1 MNFSGHRLTPL
12 NLPLSFLFTGLFFLL
27 VHLAS
32 LHFIFS
38 LEQILSPGAGGIL
51 GALESALRIGGS
63 RLDLCAFVLFLS
75 AIFGL
80 SVRLVRQSFL
90 RVILIHIF
98 YAVIALLFTFSYVQ
112 FILLFLHTNTGTLP
126 RWPGLSSF
134 TSYFF
139 AKPLWKSP
147 DFLISFF
154 VLWALGAGVV
164 RLLWEWL
171 TSIFLMIVFQIP
183 RTQLRGDFKRQV
195 AEKAKTGEN
204 FIEDFKT
211 FIAYAHRQNG
221 NMGLMGIKIKNEIEV
236 IQTRGAATYHNLLAA
251 LFDLSKKISRR
262 GEHQLLYQSN
272 IVLSVLFA
280 GEKEA
285 ILAASR
291 FEETLSALMKEKF
304 PTIPFS
310 LAVGVIGKNFKSDA
324 PLDLD
329 KACEELF
336 WGAGDQAAKA
346 QDSGKV
352 EILYKD

>member
-38 LEQILSPGAGGIL
+38 LEQILAPGSSLL
-51 GALESALRIGGS
+51 GAVESALRIGQS
-63 RLDLCAFVLFLS
+63 RLDLSAFILFLS
-75 AIFGL
+75 GVFGL
-80 SVRLVRQSFL
+80 SVSLIRQGFL
-90 RVILIHIF
+90 RVVLIHIF
-98 YAVIALLFTFSYVQ
+98 YAMVALLFTFSYAE
-112 FILLFLHTNTGTLP
+112 FILLFLHTDTGTLH

-147 DFLISFF
+147 DFLVSFF
-154 VLWALGAGVV
+154 VLWALGAGVI

-183 RTQLRGDFKRQV
+183 KSQLAGDFKQQV
-195 AEKAKTGEN
+195 SEKAKTGEN

-211 FIAYAHRQNG
+211 FITYAHRQRG
-221 NMGLMGIKIKNEIEV
+221 SMGLMGIKIKNEIE
-236 IQTRGAATYHNLLAA
+236 IIGSRGAATYHSLLAA
-251 LFDLSKKISRR
+251 LFELSKKISRR

-304 PTIPFS
+304 PSLPFS
-310 LAVGVIGKNFKSDA
+310 LAVGVIGRNFHPDA
-324 PLDLD
+324 PLDLN
-329 KACEELF
+329 KTCEELF

-346 QDSGKV
+346 QDSGKI